1 MAELNI
7 FKADGFS
14 TMEVS
19 AAIDQFDSVPTML
32 GSMNI
37 FTPKPVRQK
46 DIFLEVRDSETS
58 LLGIVERGAPL
69 NQYQRDTRKKVGLT
83 VPKIGQ
89 QETLWGHELAGIRA
103 FGSQTEEMAVSV
115 ELGRR
120 LQALKNNVAYTKEYM
135 RLAAVQG
142 RFLNPAGGSTVY
154 NYYTELG
161 IAEAPAVSFELDVA
175 TTKVKELAEALVISI
190 QRASRGAWIA
200 GQTKVHAIVGDN
212 FWFALTQHPN
222 VEKYYNNWSAAAEL
236 KNLDAST
243 EFEFGG
249 IRWHRYI
256 GSDDNTEIAVLT
268 NEAKFFPVGAPDVF
282 QEIMAPADEFIGYI
296 GTPGQSIYAL
306 KREDKEYEMPRFVGY
321 DVVSYPLFVCNRPN
335 MLRKGTL
342 T

>member
-14 TMEVS
+14 TMEMS

-32 GSMNI
+32 GNMGI

-46 DIFLEVRDSETS
+46 DIFLEVRDSANA

-69 NQYQRDTRKKVGLT
+69 PQYERDTRKKVGLT

-89 QETLWGHELAGIRA
+89 QETVWAHEIAGIRA
-103 FGSQTEEMAVSV
+103 FGSQTEEMAVAAEV
-115 ELGRR
+115 GRR

-142 RFLNPAGGSTVY
+142 RFLNPNGGGTVY

-161 IAEAPAVSFELDVA
+161 IAEAAAISFELDVA
-175 TTKVKELAEALVISI
+175 TTKVKEIAEELVISV
-190 QRASRGAWIA
+190 QRASRGAWIM
-200 GQTKVHAIVGDN
+200 GQTKVHAIVGDD
-212 FWFALTQHPN
+212 FWFALTQHAN
-222 VEKYYNNWSAAAEL
+222 VEKYYQNWSAMAEL
-236 KNLDAST
+236 KNLDPSM

-256 GSDDNTEIAVLT
+256 GSDDNSEIAVAT

-282 QEIMAPADEFIGYI
+282 QEIMAPADEFIPYV
-296 GTPGQSIYAL
+296 GTPGQSIYAI
-306 KREDKEYEMPRFVGY
+306 KREDREYEIPRYVGY